1 MVSTGTGRFSE
12 SPIAAISI
20 PVPDS
25 PTPTTECSIVLIP
38 IYPPDGRPETHSY
51 DLDLMARVSASSRS
65 PAAQEYHTIAQSEL
79 QKAVG
84 FP

>member
-1 MVSTGTGRFSE
+1 M
-12 SPIAAISI
+12 
-20 PVPDS
+20 
-25 PTPTTECSIVLIP
+25 LIP

-65 PAAQEYHTIAQSEL
+65 PAAQEYNTIAQSEL